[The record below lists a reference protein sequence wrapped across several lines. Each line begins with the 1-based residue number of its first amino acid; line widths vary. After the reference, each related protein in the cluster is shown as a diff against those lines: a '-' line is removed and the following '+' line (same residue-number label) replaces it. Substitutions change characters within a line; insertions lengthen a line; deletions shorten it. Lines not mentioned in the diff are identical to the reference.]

1 MRFHLLTTQFFLN
14 LLIRGNEMARITLCT
29 SNCTLTNTST
39 EVEENSFYTNV
50 LVPSSGYV
58 FDLDKV
64 VVQMGGEDIYVVAT
78 PNRITIGT
86 AVIGNIYIV
95 AQAVKANMEVDM
107 SYLSPGTHTIT
118 ADCFAAGYIDSPKSD
133 GVTIDIEG

>member
-1 MRFHLLTTQFFLN
+1 MV
-14 LLIRGNEMARITLCT
+14 RITLCT

-39 EVEENSFYTNV
+39 EVEANSFYTNV
-50 LVPSSGYV
+50 LVPIDGYI

-86 AVIGNIYIV
+86 AVIGSIYIV
-95 AQAVKANMEVDM
+95 AQAVKADASVDM
-107 SYLSPGTHTIT
+107 SYIAHGTHTIT
-118 ADCFAAGYIDSPKSD
+118 ADCFANGYIDSPKSS
-133 GVTIDIEG
+133 GVTITIEG

>member
-1 MRFHLLTTQFFLN
+1 
-14 LLIRGNEMARITLCT
+14 MARITLCT